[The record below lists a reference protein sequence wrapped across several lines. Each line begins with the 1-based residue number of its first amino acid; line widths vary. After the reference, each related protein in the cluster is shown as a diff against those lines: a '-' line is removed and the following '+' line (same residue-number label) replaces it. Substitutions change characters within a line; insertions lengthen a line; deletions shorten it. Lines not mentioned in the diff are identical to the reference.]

1 MQKIR
6 YRLVYN
12 RRNILNSQGC
22 ALVQIEA
29 KLNQRNIYMTTNIYL
44 QPQHWDKQSA
54 QVVGH
59 PNATDLNAFLFERLI
74 HLQGIELAYWK
85 RGIQPTLALIRE
97 AVTKKKEVNVNFLQ
111 FAKTSIRDS
120 DKKAKTKCN
129 LMGTVRILERYR
141 PGMDFADLTYPF
153 LRDFELYL
161 RDRGITTNTVGKHM
175 RQLRTLTNEA
185 INEGYISQDAYP
197 FRKFKIKQEKSGHE
211 FLTPNELRKLERIVL
226 DDSKD
231 QHILDAFLFCCYC
244 GIRFSD
250 FRRLKSENIVMLN
263 RSRWLFIRMQ
273 KTELEIKLPLEL
285 LFDGKA
291 LDVVAKYDS
300 VEQLSDIP
308 NNADTNKILNVI
320 AGKAKIKKHIT
331 FHTSRHTCATLL
343 IYQGV
348 PVTTVQRVLGHTSL
362 KTTQIYSEV
371 LSDTI
376 VKDLK
381 IARKRRE

>member
-12 RRNILNSQGC
+12 RRNELNAQGC

-29 KLNQRNIYMTTNIYL
+29 KLNQRNIYMTTNVYL
-44 QPQHWDKQSA
+44 QPQHWDKESA
-54 QVVGH
+54 QVVNH
-59 PNATDLNAFLFERLI
+59 PQATDLNAYLFESLI

-85 RGIQPTLALIRE
+85 RGVQPTLALLRE

-111 FAKTSIRDS
+111 FAKQGIRNA
-120 DKKAKTKCN
+120 DKKDKTKEN
-129 LMGTVRILERYR
+129 LMSTVRILEKFR
-141 PGMDFADLTYPF
+141 PGLDFPDLTYSF
-153 LRDFELYL
+153 LKDFEQHLK
-161 RDRGITTNTVGKHM
+161 DRGSSLNTIAKHM

-197 FRKFKIKQEKSGHE
+197 YRKFKIKQEKGGHE
-211 FLTPNELRKLERIVL
+211 FLTPNELRRLERIELSDEKERHV
-226 DDSKD
+226 
-231 QHILDAFLFCCYC
+231 LDAFLFCCYC

-250 FRRLKSENIVMLN
+250 FRLLKGSNIVVVN
-263 RSRWLFIRMQ
+263 RARWLFLTMQ

-285 LFDGKA
+285 LFEGKA
-291 LDVVAKYDS
+291 LGVMEKYDS
-300 VEQLSDIP
+300 VELFADIP
-308 NNADTNKILNVI
+308 CNADTNRILSVI
-320 AGKAKIKKHIT
+320 AEKARIKKRIT

-343 IYQGV
+343 IYEGV
-348 PVTTVQRVLGHTSL
+348 PVTTVQKILGHTSL
-362 KTTQIYSEV
+362 KTTQIYFEV

-381 IARKRRE
+381 NAKKKR